1 MQINVAP
8 VSLHELMPTIAY
20 SAGLD
25 TAELG
30 DTIYDI
36 DASQPRKR
44 VCLLRGSDDSYP
56 SVVRYDGV
64 DNGGANVYFAYTYV
78 GDRWDY
84 IYAFENDLYDVIP
97 AANSFY

>member
-1 MQINVAP
+1 
-8 VSLHELMPTIAY
+8 MPTIAY

-25 TAELG
+25 TADLG

-36 DASQPRKR
+36 DETELRKR
-44 VCLLRGSDDSYP
+44 VCLLRANDDAYP

-64 DNGGANVYFAYTYV
+64 DNGGANVYYAYTYV
-78 GDRWDY
+78 GNRTDY
-84 IYAFENDLYDVIP
+84 IYAYTNNLYDVIP